1 MNGTNLHEYA
11 TCLSIHRQQSRHGN
25 HQMTS
30 LKINKALNIRTIAN
44 YVKEGGGGEVKSF
57 DSFSQPLPPKIV
69 SATLV
74 LRRNIEGIPIQS
86 LVSWE
91 GMVRSESENTN
102 CVVISCCLKL

>member
-30 LKINKALNIRTIAN
+30 LKRNKALNIRTIAK
-44 YVKEGGGGEVKSF
+44 YIKEAGGEVKSF

-74 LRRNIEGIPIQS
+74 LRRNIKGILIQS

-102 CVVISCCLKL
+102 CMFISCCLKL

>member
-11 TCLSIHRQQSRHGN
+11 TCLSIRRQQSRHGN

-44 YVKEGGGGEVKSF
+44 YLKEGGEVKSF
-57 DSFSQPLPPKIV
+57 DSFSQPLPLKII

>member
-30 LKINKALNIRTIAN
+30 LKINKALNIRTIAK
-44 YVKEGGGGEVKSF
+44 YIKEAGGEVKSF

-74 LRRNIEGIPIQS
+74 LRRNIKGILIQS

-102 CVVISCCLKL
+102 CMVISCCLKL

>member
-44 YVKEGGGGEVKSF
+44 YVKEVGGGGGSQIFRLV
-57 DSFSQPLPPKIV
+57 FSAPASKNNF
-69 SATLV
+69 
-74 LRRNIEGIPIQS
+74 RNTGFTKEH
-86 LVSWE
+86 
-91 GMVRSESENTN
+91 
-102 CVVISCCLKL
+102 

>member
-1 MNGTNLHEYA
+1 M
-11 TCLSIHRQQSRHGN
+11 
-25 HQMTS
+25 
-30 LKINKALNIRTIAN
+30 RTIAK
-44 YVKEGGGGEVKSF
+44 YIKEAGGEVKSF

-74 LRRNIEGIPIQS
+74 LRRNIKGILIQS

-102 CVVISCCLKL
+102 CMFISCCLKL